1 MALRSL
7 FLPVLFVLNLCCLF
21 QETAAKRI
29 TKTGYLLH
37 QQLSKVT
44 PVAQGKSDNQIIRQ
58 KIICVMKLKA
68 FTLLAITKTLK
79 IYKLHEI
86 GLRDV
91 NSSRA
96 EPLVCATGSMFTA
109 CCQGNFF
116 YNVGFIPAHVK
127 LIQECHKCTNTACS
141 LTVADVVRNVRD
153 TFKCLKDLFIVG
165 EISRKF
171 RIY

>member
-7 FLPVLFVLNLCCLF
+7 FLPVLFVLNLCFCLF

-44 PVAQGKSDNQIIRQ
+44 PVAQEKSDNQIIRQ
-58 KIICVMKLKA
+58 NIIRVMKLKA

-86 GLRDV
+86 GLQ
-91 NSSRA
+91 
-96 EPLVCATGSMFTA
+96 M
-109 CCQGNFF
+109 
-116 YNVGFIPAHVK
+116 
-127 LIQECHKCTNTACS
+127 
-141 LTVADVVRNVRD
+141 
-153 TFKCLKDLFIVG
+153 
-165 EISRKF
+165 
-171 RIY
+171 